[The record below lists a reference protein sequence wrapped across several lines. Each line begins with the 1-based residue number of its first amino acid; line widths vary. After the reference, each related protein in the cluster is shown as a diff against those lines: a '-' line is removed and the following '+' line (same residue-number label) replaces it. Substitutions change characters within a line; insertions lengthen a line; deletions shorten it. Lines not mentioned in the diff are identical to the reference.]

1 MKKWQKVLLGTA
13 GVLGACAW
21 LWWQDEP
28 LAPQAQA
35 LRQTLEAQAAHYRQP
50 VRVLECGTRATA

>member
-35 LRQTLEAQAAHYRQP
+35 WRRAAYHR
-50 VRVLECGTRATA
+50 